1 MKGLGEAVPGFT
13 INTMI
18 KEVDTNNNGT
28 IELEELEEVI
38 FVSKNIVC
46 VNVCYCRE
54 KTHGFRT
61 MMNHQGSRQI
71 DRVSP
76 HGLSNLS
83 EPK

>member
-1 MKGLGEAVPGFT
+1 MEDIRDFMKGLGEAVPGFA

-46 VNVCYCRE
+46 INVCYCRE
-54 KTHGFRT
+54 KT
-61 MMNHQGSRQI
+61 MMDHQGSRQI
-71 DRVSP
+71 EFLLMGYP
-76 HGLSNLS
+76 I
-83 EPK
+83 

>member
-1 MKGLGEAVPGFT
+1 MEDIRDFMKGLGEAVPGFA

-46 VNVCYCRE
+46 INVCYCRE
-54 KTHGFRT
+54 KVNDNDGPPR
-61 MMNHQGSRQI
+61 
-71 DRVSP
+71 
-76 HGLSNLS
+76 
-83 EPK
+83 